1 MPALAE
7 TPPHL
12 LIAGG
17 LLAALVLAF
26 LAAFLLPGL
35 WHALRLMRLH
45 SGLATLA
52 PNPQPAEIA
61 RLFAGDKRLAA
72 LWADY
77 QDSLHIQKPGRNGP
91 AVRSTVRAE
100 TWFNSQFVVDSR
112 LRTEFFKH
120 LPGLFTGIGIIGT
133 FTGLIEGLHR
143 FQVSENTATVRTS
156 LESLMH
162 SVGQAFLVSAA
173 AITAAMVVTFCEKLL
188 LASLYRRTESVAQ
201 AIDALFD
208 AGAGED
214 YLSRLVSV
222 SEASVGQSQALKS
235 ALVQEIGGLLRE
247 LSVAQIEAARQDS
260 QRLGQAIAASIE
272 QSLKAPMQALAAG
285 MPSAAGEPASDKA
298 SQQLEA
304 VITAFGE
311 RLDGVFGG
319 PLAGLNQLNQQTA
332 QAMQDAVRSLQ
343 SVSASLADTGRDAG
357 QAAAEHMSSAMREI
371 EARQRH
377 ADEQAR
383 ALLEQLRRNAASAQ
397 SESSQ
402 AMQTSLA
409 QLGQQVGER
418 IGEML
423 GRLDSQLA
431 ATQQQAAAGQQQRDE
446 LLAERTA
453 SAVSTMSGSVEQAVK
468 HMGLASV
475 QIARSVQTLSQ
486 TTGTSLDRMQA
497 AAERISQGAESFAT
511 AGERVG
517 AVLGQT
523 AGIASQLREA
533 ATPLTESAAA
543 LRDGL
548 QDYRDQRD
556 SVGLLVSELR
566 GTVELAR
573 REASLTADVLSRIEA
588 STERLGQAQHQ
599 SDQYLS
605 GVTRVLAE
613 AHQAFAEATRKTL
626 ALANTEFHAKLATSV
641 GLLSSTIVELES
653 SLGNAMPRAA
663 H

>member
-1 MPALAE
+1 MPAFAE

-17 LLAALVLAF
+17 LVAALVLAF
-26 LAAFLLPGL
+26 LVAFLLPGL
-35 WHALRLMRLH
+35 MHALRLTRLR

-52 PNPQPAEIA
+52 PNPAPAEIA
-61 RLFAGDKRLAA
+61 KLFAGDKRLAA

-77 QDSLHIQKPGRNGP
+77 QDSLHIQKAARNGP
-91 AVRSTVRAE
+91 AVRSTVPAE

-143 FQVSENTATVRTS
+143 FQVSENTATVRLS

-173 AITAAMVVTFCEKLL
+173 AITAAMAVTFCEKLL

-222 SEASVGQSQALKS
+222 SEAAAGQSQALKS

-260 QRLGQAIAASIE
+260 QRLGHAIAASIE
-272 QSLKAPMQALAAG
+272 QSLKGPMQALAAG
-285 MPSAAGEPASDKA
+285 MQAAAGEPAGDKA
-298 SQQLEA
+298 TQRLEA

-319 PLAGLNQLNQQTA
+319 QFAGLNQLNQQTA

-343 SVSASLADTGRDAG
+343 GVSASLADTGRDAG
-357 QAAAEHMSSAMREI
+357 QAAADHMTSAMREI

-383 ALLEQLRRNAASAQ
+383 MLLEQLRQNAASAQ
-397 SESSQ
+397 SDNSQ

-409 QLGQQVGER
+409 HLGQQVGER

-423 GRLDSQLA
+423 GRLDSQLS

-475 QIARSVQTLSQ
+475 QIARSVQSLSQ
-486 TTGTSLDRMQA
+486 TTGTSLDKMQA

-523 AGIASQLREA
+523 AGIATQLREA
-533 ATPLTESAAA
+533 AAPLTESAAA

-548 QDYRDQRD
+548 QDYRSQRD

-566 GTVELAR
+566 STVELAR
-573 REASLTADVLSRIEA
+573 KEASLTADVLSRIEA

>member
-1 MPALAE
+1 
-7 TPPHL
+7 
-12 LIAGG
+12 
-17 LLAALVLAF
+17 
-26 LAAFLLPGL
+26 
-35 WHALRLMRLH
+35 
-45 SGLATLA
+45 
-52 PNPQPAEIA
+52 
-61 RLFAGDKRLAA
+61 
-72 LWADY
+72 
-77 QDSLHIQKPGRNGP
+77 
-91 AVRSTVRAE
+91 
-100 TWFNSQFVVDSR
+100 
-112 LRTEFFKH
+112 
-120 LPGLFTGIGIIGT
+120 
-133 FTGLIEGLHR
+133 
-143 FQVSENTATVRTS
+143 
-156 LESLMH
+156 
-162 SVGQAFLVSAA
+162 
-173 AITAAMVVTFCEKLL
+173 
-188 LASLYRRTESVAQ
+188 
-201 AIDALFD
+201 
-208 AGAGED
+208 
-214 YLSRLVSV
+214 VSV

-343 SVSASLADTGRDAG
+343 GVSASLADTGRDAG

>member
-35 WHALRLMRLH
+35 RHALRLMRLH

-397 SESSQ
+397 SESGQ

>member
-35 WHALRLMRLH
+35 RHALRLMRLH

-91 AVRSTVRAE
+91 AVRSTVPAE

-298 SQQLEA
+298 SQRLEA

-343 SVSASLADTGRDAG
+343 GVSASLADTGRDAG